1 VTDRRWFNRSG
12 FTNGGVHLGADWS
25 TDVIADV
32 ERWSAEDGADG
43 CPAAWVHLG
52 VADPREDGLLALGGR
67 DLRVDVRDPCLSG
80 EKGPE
85 HEQCYPVEA
94 VHDEDGLLVLRPPSD
109 LPERSRHVWV
119 RTAPVLDGLLD
130 GLRVAGEAPL
140 ARALAERRLGAAP
153 SAGAAGQAGDQPDP
167 VRGCLGPGLRVVW
180 APPGSAHALA
190 RAVAALV
197 DDGKRVLLVA
207 PSEAAVDDAVRVV
220 ARRMAARDVAV
231 VRVGAEP
238 PLAAAQVTCDAE
250 AERAAAAAE
259 SAEVDPAGGAVC
271 GVVGRVPPGDGVV
284 VRGGAEPGRPVAEGE
299 VGEEGVA
306 AAAESAEVDPVGGAV
321 CGVVGRVPP
330 GDGVVRGGGEP
341 ERPAAAAAALE
352 VEEERAAVAAELAEL
367 DAIDTEI
374 GRLEAELAD
383 FDEEAY
389 RAAVAR
395 VAAERDLADLRPRLR
410 AAEAAAED
418 ARRAVVAAT
427 TELREAVDAQAGLVE
442 VREAFEAERRAVEG
456 LAVLEQR
463 QRALIQGRA
472 ALEEAGRGSGWR
484 GRRRLRRQVAAA
496 EAELV
501 RFTAVVAAGRRRW
514 LDVRLRAR
522 AVIGERT
529 WADVEA
535 ADERAAAAARAVTHA
550 DEAYRRARELL
561 VGLRRAVEEA
571 EAWGQATDEDRRLV
585 ARRLLHR
592 RARLRELTER
602 RERAAARRQAL
613 AARPA
618 ELDQRAGAEEA
629 RLVGQARVVAT
640 TLARARLHPAL
651 TSAEFDAVLVD
662 GAGVAALPEVLV
674 ALCRAT
680 ETAVLFG
687 HTPLTG
693 FATGFSHLGIVSAAD
708 AAAREGCVVLPDVGI
723 PEQRACTGT
732 VLAHNPLL
740 IGGEEVSLDK

>member
-1 VTDRRWFNRSG
+1 
-12 FTNGGVHLGADWS
+12 
-25 TDVIADV
+25 
-32 ERWSAEDGADG
+32 
-43 CPAAWVHLG
+43 
-52 VADPREDGLLALGGR
+52 
-67 DLRVDVRDPCLSG
+67 
-80 EKGPE
+80 
-85 HEQCYPVEA
+85 
-94 VHDEDGLLVLRPPSD
+94 
-109 LPERSRHVWV
+109 
-119 RTAPVLDGLLD
+119 
-130 GLRVAGEAPL
+130 
-140 ARALAERRLGAAP
+140 
-153 SAGAAGQAGDQPDP
+153 
-167 VRGCLGPGLRVVW
+167 
-180 APPGSAHALA
+180 
-190 RAVAALV
+190 
-197 DDGKRVLLVA
+197 
-207 PSEAAVDDAVRVV
+207 
-220 ARRMAARDVAV
+220 
-231 VRVGAEP
+231 
-238 PLAAAQVTCDAE
+238 
-250 AERAAAAAE
+250 
-259 SAEVDPAGGAVC
+259 
-271 GVVGRVPPGDGVV
+271 
-284 VRGGAEPGRPVAEGE
+284 
-299 VGEEGVA
+299 A

-341 ERPAAAAAALE
+341 ERPAAAAAAPP

-383 FDEEAY
+383 FDEDAY

-427 TELREAVDAQAGLVE
+427 TELREALDAQAGLVE

-561 VGLRRAVEEA
+561 VGLRRA
-571 EAWGQATDEDRRLV
+571 DEDRRLV

-651 TSAEFDAVLVD
+651 TSAEFDAVL
-662 GAGVAALPEVLV
+662 
-674 ALCRAT
+674 
-680 ETAVLFG
+680 
-687 HTPLTG
+687 
-693 FATGFSHLGIVSAAD
+693 
-708 AAAREGCVVLPDVGI
+708 
-723 PEQRACTGT
+723 
-732 VLAHNPLL
+732 
-740 IGGEEVSLDK
+740 

>member
-1 VTDRRWFNRSG
+1 
-12 FTNGGVHLGADWS
+12 
-25 TDVIADV
+25 
-32 ERWSAEDGADG
+32 
-43 CPAAWVHLG
+43 
-52 VADPREDGLLALGGR
+52 
-67 DLRVDVRDPCLSG
+67 
-80 EKGPE
+80 
-85 HEQCYPVEA
+85 
-94 VHDEDGLLVLRPPSD
+94 
-109 LPERSRHVWV
+109 
-119 RTAPVLDGLLD
+119 
-130 GLRVAGEAPL
+130 
-140 ARALAERRLGAAP
+140 
-153 SAGAAGQAGDQPDP
+153 
-167 VRGCLGPGLRVVW
+167 
-180 APPGSAHALA
+180 
-190 RAVAALV
+190 
-197 DDGKRVLLVA
+197 
-207 PSEAAVDDAVRVV
+207 
-220 ARRMAARDVAV
+220 
-231 VRVGAEP
+231 
-238 PLAAAQVTCDAE
+238 
-250 AERAAAAAE
+250 
-259 SAEVDPAGGAVC
+259 
-271 GVVGRVPPGDGVV
+271 
-284 VRGGAEPGRPVAEGE
+284 
-299 VGEEGVA
+299 A

-341 ERPAAAAAALE
+341 ERPAAAAAAPP

-383 FDEEAY
+383 FDEDAY

-427 TELREAVDAQAGLVE
+427 TELREALDAQAGLVE

-561 VGLRRAVEEA
+561 VGIRRAVEEA

-613 AARPA
+613 AARQA

-693 FATGFSHLGIVSAAD
+693 FATGFSHLGIVSAAH
-708 AAAREGCVVLPDVGI
+708 APRREGCVVLPDVGI